1 MSLYV
6 TNYLVVEDPCELNP
20 DKGISYSSIVKNT
33 LTVKQK
39 YTLQDF
45 DSCKVFLH
53 LMNKLIISLLKR
65 CKRASVQEYFRI
77 FFLCLILLVHTF
89 TNNII
94 KLFCIM
100 KKAVLVPFVVICC
113 SSAMALSVFA
123 YKSGQ
128 PSLLDSNVEALA
140 QVENYPLKSSPIW
153 KVTYHNSGSS
163 EQTIDCETGGAYSC
177 PEK

>member
-1 MSLYV
+1 MKETMSLCV

-20 DKGISYSSIVKNT
+20 DKGISYGSIVKNT

-45 DSCKVFLH
+45 DSCKAFLN

-65 CKRASVQEYFRI
+65 NKRASVQEYFRI

-94 KLFCIM
+94 K
-100 KKAVLVPFVVICC
+100 VL
-113 SSAMALSVFA
+113 
-123 YKSGQ
+123 
-128 PSLLDSNVEALA
+128 
-140 QVENYPLKSSPIW
+140 
-153 KVTYHNSGSS
+153 
-163 EQTIDCETGGAYSC
+163 
-177 PEK
+177 

>member
-1 MSLYV
+1 
-6 TNYLVVEDPCELNP
+6 
-20 DKGISYSSIVKNT
+20 
-33 LTVKQK
+33 
-39 YTLQDF
+39 
-45 DSCKVFLH
+45 
-53 LMNKLIISLLKR
+53 
-65 CKRASVQEYFRI
+65 
-77 FFLCLILLVHTF
+77 
-89 TNNII
+89 
-94 KLFCIM
+94 M

-113 SSAMALSVFA
+113 SSAVALSVFA

-140 QVENYPLKSSPIW
+140 QVENYPLKTSPIW